1 MNDPY
6 QPKTP
11 SGKNKNTA
19 AKRRIRLLM
28 MVFVCF
34 LFWAGLTLWDQY
46 EKISAK
52 ATQLEVLSHSLEETR
67 EQNARFQLQVI
78 RLNDIEYIEQKVR
91 KEYGYTR
98 NGETL
103 FYSPEHPPKQ

>member
-6 QPKTP
+6 QPKAP

-98 NGETL
+98 SGETL
-103 FYSPEHPPKQ
+103 FYSPEHLQKQ